1 MLNKTSTAEV
11 TRPGTWGELG
21 QETRTAVNSFVEH
34 LAPVGLPGI
43 SRLLVYGS
51 RARGDYQADSDVDIA
66 VVFAGAAPVPYERF
80 KLLMQSLIQYRNEP
94 EPVSLLNSARSRDR
108 RLNWHH
114 NAARFGCVQASE
126 QPRSP
131 LDLLVVEI
139 SIVGPVEFVGERY
152 ASGGKAVG
160 NAPALSTGLSPRPA
174 GRVPVRRTRPQIH
187 RTGATL

>member
-1 MLNKTSTAEV
+1 MPAI
-11 TRPGTWGELG
+11 RGERR
-21 QETRTAVNSFVEH
+21 QEEKFREKVFEEKSLKKIQFQTAVFMTVS
-34 LAPVGLPGI
+34 
-43 SRLLVYGS
+43 SRWW
-51 RARGDYQADSDVDIA
+51 Q
-66 VVFAGAAPVPYERF
+66 
-80 KLLMQSLIQYRNEP
+80 
-94 EPVSLLNSARSRDR
+94 SLLNSARSRDR

>member
-1 MLNKTSTAEV
+1 MV
-11 TRPGTWGELG
+11 IRPCIL
-21 QETRTAVNSFVEH
+21 SF
-34 LAPVGLPGI
+34 
-43 SRLLVYGS
+43 
-51 RARGDYQADSDVDIA
+51 
-66 VVFAGAAPVPYERF
+66 AAF
-80 KLLMQSLIQYRNEP
+80 SLIQYRNEP

-160 NAPALSTGLSPRPA
+160 NAPALSTALSPRPA

>member
-1 MLNKTSTAEV
+1 MSEQQILYA
-11 TRPGTWGELG
+11 P
-21 QETRTAVNSFVEH
+21 VEH
-34 LAPVGLPGI
+34 QTRM
-43 SRLLVYGS
+43 SNN
-51 RARGDYQADSDVDIA
+51 
-66 VVFAGAAPVPYERF
+66 
-80 KLLMQSLIQYRNEP
+80 SLIQYRNEP

-114 NAARFGCVQASE
+114 NAARFWCVQASE
-126 QPRSP
+126 QPRS

-160 NAPALSTGLSPRPA
+160 NASALSTGLSPRPA

>member
-1 MLNKTSTAEV
+1 MGVPPPNP
-11 TRPGTWGELG
+11 R
-21 QETRTAVNSFVEH
+21 
-34 LAPVGLPGI
+34 GI
-43 SRLLVYGS
+43 Y
-51 RARGDYQADSDVDIA
+51 AKACDS
-66 VVFAGAAPVPYERF
+66 
-80 KLLMQSLIQYRNEP
+80 SLIQYRNEP

-114 NAARFGCVQASE
+114 NAARFGGVQASE

-131 LDLLVVEI
+131 LDLLVVAI

-187 RTGATL
+187 RTGPTL